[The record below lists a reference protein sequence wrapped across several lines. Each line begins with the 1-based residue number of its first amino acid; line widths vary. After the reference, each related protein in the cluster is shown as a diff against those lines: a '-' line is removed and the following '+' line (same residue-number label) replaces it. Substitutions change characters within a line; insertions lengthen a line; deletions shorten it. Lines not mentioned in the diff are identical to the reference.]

1 MTIVEPIN
9 FVDGSDPGVA
19 IKKVR
24 PANTD
29 LTFLA
34 GALGIE
40 PRSAVL
46 ETAILTA
53 VLCPCTIDYCTI
65 LSRRI
70 DTSPVLLWLT
80 DCRLPGNPTRSG
92 HGWRSMPR
100 ET

>member
-53 VLCPCTIDYCTI
+53 VLCPFTIDYCTI
-65 LSRRI
+65 PTRRI
-70 DTSPVLLWLT
+70 DTSPEFRDPAAHLL
-80 DCRLPGNPTRSG
+80 RGSSSG
-92 HGWRSMPR
+92 SEH
-100 ET
+100 E